1 MIPTRIVATVGPAS
15 ASQDVL
21 GRMMDTG
28 VHVLRL
34 NLSHGRQSDHE
45 KVIATAR
52 RAAAERGLHIALLAD
67 LCGPKVRTNDMDP
80 QDSAIKTGDRCA
92 IVRGIDRGTAL
103 RFGTN
108 YAAFVDEVEVGHR
121 VLIDDGT
128 IQLRVLEQRS
138 DRLSCECEI
147 GGTIGSRKGLNVPD
161 SNLSIGAITAKDED
175 DLKWAIGQGVDFV
188 ALSFVR
194 RSDDVQALRR
204 GIRRLGADTPI
215 VSKIETPQAI
225 GDIDAILQAS
235 DAILVARGDLGVE
248 MNVTQV
254 PFLQKDIV
262 WRCRRAGKPVII
274 ATQMLHSMTER
285 ATPTRAEVSD
295 VANAALEGADA
306 VMLSGES
313 ATGAYPVES
322 VAMMNRICKE
332 AYAYAADGGQR
343 RSDGVDD
350 RLRVGHESDPTSSA
364 VARSAA
370 MVAQDLQ
377 AKLVAVWCRSGRTAR
392 WISKYRIRRPL
403 VALAAQE
410 RMCRRMALSYGLDP
424 LLVST
429 DLMTGAAPWE
439 ELEATLAAKYGLEAG
454 DVIVE
459 VGDPRARERGSSIA
473 IHLVGMCPA

>member
-1 MIPTRIVATVGPAS
+1 MEA
-15 ASQDVL
+15 
-21 GRMMDTG
+21 G

-34 NLSHGRQSDHE
+34 NMSHGKQAQHQRVVE
-45 KVIATAR
+45 TAR
-52 RAAAERGLHIALLAD
+52 RVAADRGLHVALLAD
-67 LCGPKVRTNDMDP
+67 LCGPKVRTNEIDP
-80 QDSAIKTGDRCA
+80 QSAAIKPGDRCE
-92 IVRGIDRGTAL
+92 IVRDAGRGTAA

-108 YAAFVDEVEVGHR
+108 YDKFIDEVNAGHR
-121 VLIDDGT
+121 VLIDDGS
-128 IQLRVLEQRS
+128 IRLRVRERRP
-138 DRLSCECEI
+138 DRLLCECEMGGVI
-147 GGTIGSRKGLNVPD
+147 GTRKGLNVPD
-161 SNLSIGAITAKDED
+161 SSLSISAITPKDED

-194 RSDDVQALRR
+194 RADDVQALRR
-204 GIRRLGADTPI
+204 TIRKLGADTPI
-215 VSKIETPQAI
+215 VSKVETPQAI
-225 GDIDAILQAS
+225 DDIDAIVQAS

-274 ATQMLHSMTER
+274 ATQMLHSMIER
-285 ATPTRAEVSD
+285 STPTRAEVSD

-313 ATGAYPVES
+313 ATGANPVES
-322 VAMMNRICKE
+322 VAMMNRICEE
-332 AYAYAADGGQR
+332 AYAFTSRKGQR
-343 RSDGVDD
+343 RADVVDE

-370 MVAQDLQ
+370 MVALDLQ

-392 WISKYRIRRPL
+392 WISKYQIRRPL
-403 VALAAQE
+403 VALAAQD

-424 LLVST
+424 LLVSGE
-429 DLMTGAAPWE
+429 LMSGAAPWE
-439 ELEATLAAKYGLEAG
+439 ELEAMLAAKYGLEAG